1 MNKPVLYELLY
12 CSSASQDLTP
22 DDIANILNIS
32 RKYNSEREITGCLLY
47 YEKQFIQIIEGDKQL
62 IKGLFANIEK
72 DIRHKNVILL
82 GENEKEKRFFNHW
95 SMAFKGLSLSDMEN
109 IDEVLK
115 VNNFVT
121 YNAFDYKMTKAMKL
135 FCKLAKDPFKRLT
148 ESYQEI

>member
-82 GENEKEKRFFNHW
+82 GENEKKRFFNHW
-95 SMAFKGLSLSDMEN
+95 SMAFKELSISNMEN

-115 VNNFVT
+115 VN
-121 YNAFDYKMTKAMKL
+121 NAFDYKMTKAMKL
-135 FCKLAKDPFKRLT
+135 FCRLAKDPFKRLT

>member
-1 MNKPVLYELLY
+1 MNKPVLYELLC

-22 DDIANILNIS
+22 CNVTNILNIS
-32 RKYNSEREITGCLLY
+32 RKCNSEREIMGCLLY

-95 SMAFKGLSLSDMEN
+95 SMAFKELSISDMEN

-115 VNNFVT
+115 VN
-121 YNAFDYKMTKAMKL
+121 NAFDYKMTKAMKL
-135 FCKLAKDPFKRLT
+135 FCRLAKDPFKRLT